1 MSRPLGCR
9 DPGEQGGGGEGGA
22 GHDGDYQCLLEDNS
36 PCSPIP
42 MSGAL
47 SVSPA
52 SSRAP
57 LLPPSEGEQPPPR
70 LTHTVDKPKPN
81 TRRKRR
87 LWRSY
92 SCHQFDARGAF
103 LQWGL
108 GLGACFP
115 MDVGRPL
122 LRFTDEEVFLA
133 NHPGADYV
141 SSNFNKRQ

>member
-1 MSRPLGCR
+1 MSRPLGHR
-9 DPGEQGGGGEGGA
+9 DPGEQGGGA
-22 GHDGDYQCLLEDNS
+22 GHEGDYQCLLEDQS
-36 PCSPIP
+36 PSSPLP

-57 LLPPSEGEQPPPR
+57 LLPPSEGESAPPG
-70 LTHTVDKPKPN
+70 LNKTVDKPKP
-81 TRRKRR
+81 TARSKRR

-92 SCHQFDARGAF
+92 SCHQFDARGAL

-108 GLGACFP
+108 GLGAFFP
-115 MDVGRPL
+115 MDVGMGMGRPL

-133 NHPGADYV
+133 NHPGADYA